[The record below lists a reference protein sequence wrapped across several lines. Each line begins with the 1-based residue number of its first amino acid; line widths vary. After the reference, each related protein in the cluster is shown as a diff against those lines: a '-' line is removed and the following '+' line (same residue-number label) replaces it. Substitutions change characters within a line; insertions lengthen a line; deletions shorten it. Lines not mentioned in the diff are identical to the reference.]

1 MHGKDHSGVTRSL
14 LRKCSLRST
23 AVQLAY
29 AYAHFASP
37 ERLGYQWLSGP
48 SGDKSVKMR

>member
-29 AYAHFASP
+29 VCAHFARS
-37 ERLGYQWLSGP
+37 ERRDYQWLSAP

>member
-14 LRKCSLRST
+14 LRKCLSRSNT
-23 AVQLAY
+23 VQLAY
-29 AYAHFASP
+29 VYAHFASP
-37 ERLGYQWLSGP
+37 ERLGYQWLSVP